1 MPALV
6 LSPRC
11 RIGAPMVWR
20 RIVMCILFAGVSRTF
35 AANDAVTVEYQVK
48 AAYLVRMAEYVEW
61 PSSAFAGPGEPIR
74 IAVVGSDPLAEV
86 LATML
91 AGRKAN
97 DRGFVVEPSAG
108 GEEVEH
114 AHILFVGRQEPGSV
128 KKLLGGL
135 KSRPVLTIT
144 EIPGGLDSGSV
155 VNFVPF
161 DNRIGFEISLGT
173 AERNGLKLSSRLLAV
188 ARRVEKGA
196 H

>member
-1 MPALV
+1 MFARALF
-6 LSPRC
+6 LPCSTSPSAVR
-11 RIGAPMVWR
+11 R
-20 RIVMCILFAGVSRTF
+20 RIVMCLVLSCAAGAF
-35 AANDAVTVEYQVK
+35 AATDPAVVEYQVK
-48 AAYLVRMAEYVEW
+48 AAYLFRMAEYVEW
-61 PSSAFAGPGEPIR
+61 PNSAFTGPGEPIR
-74 IAVVGSDPLAEV
+74 IAVVGSDPLVEILV
-86 LATML
+86 TML

-97 DRGFVVEPSAG
+97 DRSFVVEPSAG
-108 GEEVEH
+108 GDEVER
-114 AHILFVGRQEPGSV
+114 AHILFVARRDAASV
-128 KKLLGGL
+128 KKLLSGL

-196 H
+196 P